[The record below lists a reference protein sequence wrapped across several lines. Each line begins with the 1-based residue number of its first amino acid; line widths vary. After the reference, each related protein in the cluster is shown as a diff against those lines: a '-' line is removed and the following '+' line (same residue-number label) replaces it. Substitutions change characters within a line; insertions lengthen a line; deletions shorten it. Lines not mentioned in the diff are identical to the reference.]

1 MKMQCDVERLEK
13 HHHYDNLVQYGNFI
27 SDQQYAGLKAPYLS
41 GGSHLGSPALD
52 ELCDFGDM
60 QPAQVEV
67 M

>member
-1 MKMQCDVERLEK
+1 MQCDVERLEK
-13 HHHYDNLVQYGNFI
+13 HHHYDNFIQYENLNLRSAVCRI
-27 SDQQYAGLKAPYLS
+27 ESTLS
-41 GGSHLGSPALD
+41 EWGGSHLGSPALD